1 MDKFGVKA
9 VVRLTGL
16 NENTLRA
23 WERRYNVVQ
32 PERDEAGHRLY
43 STKDLER
50 LQLLTALVK
59 EGHAI
64 GRISEFQ
71 NPVLKKMLKTSLSP
85 QATEIVASE
94 GKTQAYLREIIQ
106 ALQKF
111 ELQRLNQTLQ
121 RARFEMGQKEI
132 IMNLVRPLLGEVGM
146 MVNSNQ
152 MTISQEHLLSS
163 MLRDFLGNMHQS
175 LSPYDFSSRDA
186 AKRVMLTT
194 REGDLHEFSILMS
207 AILSNLYH
215 CKTYYLGP
223 SMPVTD
229 LADSV
234 TQLRI
239 DTLIL
244 GAMPLPPDKEVIS
257 LVDYLK
263 VLDRSVPR
271 SVTFCIG
278 GARDMNTSF
287 LRQDRHV
294 ILVGS
299 LAEMDQYLSR
309 WV

>member
-1 MDKFGVKA
+1 MDKFSVKA

-23 WERRYNVVQ
+23 WERRYHVVR
-32 PERDEAGHRLY
+32 PGRDSAGHRLY
-43 STKDLER
+43 NSKDVER
-50 LQLLTALVK
+50 LQLLTSLVK

-64 GRISEFQ
+64 GRLA
-71 NPVLKKMLKTSLSP
+71 PLPTGALKKMIKSSLSP
-85 QATEIVASE
+85 QATELKASE
-94 GKTQAYLREIIQ
+94 GKTQAHLREIIQ
-106 ALQKF
+106 SLQKF
-111 ELQRLNQTLQ
+111 DLQRLNQTLQ

-146 MVNSNQ
+146 MVNSKKIS
-152 MTISQEHLLSS
+152 ISQEHLLSS
-163 MLRDFLGNMHQS
+163 LLRDFLGNMHQS

-223 SMPVTD
+223 SMPVVD
-229 LADSV
+229 LAEAV

-244 GAMPLPPDKEVIS
+244 GAMPLPADKEVIS
-257 LVDYLK
+257 ITDYLK
-263 VLDRSVPR
+263 ALDRSLPR

-278 GARDMNTSF
+278 GAKGMNTSF

-294 ILVGS
+294 ILVSS
-299 LAEMDQYLSR
+299 LAEMDQFLSS